1 MRKKAPEAGRHR
13 RQRGSTMVE
22 TVMALGILLLAFF
35 GLIQIYHWAI
45 ARLFCEYSAFYAAK
59 GVALGYNYNLALRS
73 ARVAAIGISGPD
85 RSAGGDSDDEYER
98 ISTYLTRGDASG
110 VWYEYWAGN
119 TDDEPALRLYGPTPG
134 EEACGTG
141 WRGYAPRLAPNFARL
156 LGITENPEP
165 AATVTTYNYSSI
177 YME

>member
-1 MRKKAPEAGRHR
+1 M
-13 RQRGSTMVE
+13 S
-22 TVMALGILLLAFF
+22 
-35 GLIQIYHWAI
+35 IYHAN
-45 ARLFCEYSAFYAAK
+45 YAAYS
-59 GVALGYNYNLALRS
+59 GLSDEALCVLVRQGDRDAEETLVSRYNRLVRQLARPYFL
-73 ARVAAIGISGPD
+73 
-85 RSAGGDSDDEYER
+85 AGGDSDDEYER

-134 EEACGTG
+134 EEAVGTI
-141 WRGYAPRLAPNFARL
+141 RLENAPRLSPNFARL